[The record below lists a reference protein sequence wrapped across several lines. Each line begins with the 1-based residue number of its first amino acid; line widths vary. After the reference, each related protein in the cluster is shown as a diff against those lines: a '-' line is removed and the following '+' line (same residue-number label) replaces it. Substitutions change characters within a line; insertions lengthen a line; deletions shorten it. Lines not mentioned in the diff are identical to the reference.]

1 MAGAIA
7 VNNKSGVRNDMRLQ
21 DLRYRRWVFESCRR
35 RDDRTLTSTGPAS
48 HHPPAAMAAIM
59 RGPKITRPVHVRRT
73 RNATE
78 LRGHPDPGRSSS
90 PGPNA
95 RRSPHH

>member
-1 MAGAIA
+1 LGLA
-7 VNNKSGVRNDMRLQ
+7 LP
-21 DLRYRRWVFESCRR
+21 
-35 RDDRTLTSTGPAS
+35 RTN
-48 HHPPAAMAAIM
+48 PPAAMAAIM